1 MLDLQGLQLPSGYIP
16 MYIPSERLQCGY
28 VTQCLPPWVAGGHPA
43 LLQSSLQAAPLLFP
57 PSVILM
63 SADLFVFF
71 FLLLFHSFLKYD
83 FSDVSTVCPEGVG
96 ESIEAGTGCFQ
107 HGVVASACYISLL

>member
-1 MLDLQGLQLPSGYIP
+1 MLDVQGLQLPSGYIP

-63 SADLFVFF
+63 SADRFVFF
-71 FLLLFHSFLKYD
+71 SYFSFIAFLNMTSQMYQQCVQK
-83 FSDVSTVCPEGVG
+83 G
-96 ESIEAGTGCFQ
+96 
-107 HGVVASACYISLL
+107 